1 MDTNKCVNAFNNY
14 FYSADEKIAG
24 QIQSDNEMHDRNIKH
39 QRNNSGFFKM
49 SSATS
54 NDNSDID
61 SKINK
66 MSKKRKESGL
76 NVKVPKIVCTENVLE
91 DKELSESSISPSR
104 DSSHSDSNNTS
115 DLDEEKNEILYKEYK
130 KKIRDIKTQYATLH
144 DMYNRERIQ
153 EINDKLAEVRSGTAE
168 EYRIP
173 LQDLEEKKNIRLE
186 VATALRECKLIN
198 LQHKYAAEEQAIKQG
213 LENDKEILYDEMK
226 ADLDK
231 NLQQLE
237 EARNDVDIDAALWSG
252 RNLRSSGRGRGRKP
266 YGQVKSSKK
275 PVVVSGPCIVY
286 NLKDHEIL
294 EDWIL
299 IKKSL
304 LTLKR
309 KENAE
314 H

>member
-91 DKELSESSISPSR
+91 DKELSESSISPMKYYIRSI
-104 DSSHSDSNNTS
+104 
-115 DLDEEKNEILYKEYK
+115 KKKFEILKHS
-130 KKIRDIKTQYATLH
+130 TLH
-144 DMYNRERIQ
+144 YMICKYNRERIQ

>member
-1 MDTNKCVNAFNNY
+1 
-14 FYSADEKIAG
+14 
-24 QIQSDNEMHDRNIKH
+24 
-39 QRNNSGFFKM
+39 
-49 SSATS
+49 
-54 NDNSDID
+54 
-61 SKINK
+61 
-66 MSKKRKESGL
+66 
-76 NVKVPKIVCTENVLE
+76 
-91 DKELSESSISPSR
+91 
-104 DSSHSDSNNTS
+104 
-115 DLDEEKNEILYKEYK
+115 
-130 KKIRDIKTQYATLH
+130 
-144 DMYNRERIQ
+144 
-153 EINDKLAEVRSGTAE
+153 
-168 EYRIP
+168 
-173 LQDLEEKKNIRLE
+173 
-186 VATALRECKLIN
+186 
-198 LQHKYAAEEQAIKQG
+198 
-213 LENDKEILYDEMK
+213 MK